1 MMQRIFEAMAGAK
14 DGMNYVQIFGEV
26 GRATQN
32 GILIL
37 CGGVSLLIPRLYI
50 KDGHMVRRGDTGIE
64 VSEKWLFEN
73 DSAEWI
79 A

>member
-1 MMQRIFEAMAGAK
+1 MMQRIFEAMVGAK
-14 DGMNYVQIFGEV
+14 DGMNYVQIIGEV

-37 CGGVSLLIPRLYI
+37 RGGVSLLIPRLYI
-50 KDGHMVRRGDTGIE
+50 KDGHMVRIGDTGIE
-64 VSEKWLFEN
+64 VSEKWLLDN
-73 DSAEWI
+73 NAAGWI